1 MTFRAYLIFMGTTT
15 ALGWFAVGVVLYAV
29 DPSTSGS
36 AGIALFYGS
45 LFLSLVGTLALFG
58 IIVRK
63 FLFREEP
70 HFVHVAIAFRQSILF
85 AFLIVTLLLF
95 AHAQLLRWWL
105 ILILIVFFT
114 IIEYLLLSIW
124 ERHST
129 PIVEK
134 E

>member
-1 MTFRAYLIFMGTTT
+1 M
-15 ALGWFAVGVVLYAV
+15 YAV
-29 DPSTSGS
+29 DPAASGS

-58 IIVRK
+58 IIVRN

-85 AFLIVTLLLF
+85 ALLLVTFLLF

-114 IIEYLLLSIW
+114 VIEYLLLSIFQ
-124 ERHST
+124 RHPT
-129 PIVEK
+129 PAVNK
-134 E
+134 A